1 MLKVFSLIAFVFLLS
16 SSSNGQ
22 MQWMPIE
29 STPVP
34 GNSSRY
40 EDMYFTSISTGYIIR
55 YDGNMYKTTNSGANW
70 TNIFTVNNALF
81 RSIGFF
87 DANTG
92 IMGTLR
98 DSIPMFRTTN
108 AGVNWTKI
116 SSYGGTGIAPKG
128 ICGISIANENVAYG
142 VGRYYCPTYLVKTTN
157 KGANWNSIQI
167 DTSLARS
174 LIDCHFWS
182 ADSGI
187 VVGGYAGNN
196 IYTQS
201 VAVIL
206 LTTNGGQTFTRV
218 HKTTRVGEFCWK
230 ISFPSR
236 NIGYV
241 SIEATNWAAFAK
253 TTNGGLNWTDA
264 LIPGTND
271 LEGIGFINNS
281 TGWVGGWGGL
291 TFKTSNGGANW
302 VSDPWGQNVN
312 RFRVFN
318 DTFAYSVGTKV
329 YKFSRLTTSVEP
341 SSSIIPDKFIM
352 SQNYPNPF
360 NPTTRIT
367 YSIPQN
373 NFVTLKIY
381 NTSGSEVQTLI
392 NKQQIAGSYTV
403 NFDAFGLPSGI
414 YYYKINAGSFTET
427 RKMVLIK

>member
-1 MLKVFSLIAFVFLLS
+1 MYKVFSLLAFLFIITCTVSAQL
-16 SSSNGQ
+16 
-22 MQWMPIE
+22 QWMPIE
-29 STPVP
+29 STPSP
-34 GNSSRY
+34 ANSGRY
-40 EDMYFTSISTGYIIR
+40 EDMFFTDYNTGYIIR
-55 YDGNMYKTTNSGANW
+55 YDGTMYKTTNAGTNW
-70 TNIFTVNNALF
+70 TNIFSINNALF

-92 IMGTLR
+92 VMGTLR

-108 AGVNWTKI
+108 AGANWQKI

-196 IYTQS
+196 IYVQS

-206 LTTNGGQTFTRV
+206 LTTDGGQTFTRV
-218 HKTTRVGEFCWK
+218 FKSNRVGEFCWK

-236 NIGYV
+236 NTGYV
-241 SIEATNWAAFAK
+241 SIEATNYAAFIK
-253 TTNGGLNWTDA
+253 TTNGGFNWTDA

-271 LEGIGFINNS
+271 LEGIGFINNN

-312 RFRVFN
+312 RFRIFN
-318 DTFAYSVGTKV
+318 DTFAYSVGTKM
-329 YKFSRLTTSVEP
+329 YKFSRIVVGVQ
-341 SSSIIPDKFIM
+341 SSSTTIPDKFSL

-367 YSIPQN
+367 YSIPEN
-373 NFVTLKIY
+373 NFVSLKIY
-381 NTSGSEVQTLI
+381 NTSGMEVQSLI
-392 NKQQIAGSYTV
+392 EKNQIAGSYTV
-403 NFDAFGLPSGI
+403 NFDAFTLPSGI
-414 YYYKINAGSFTET
+414 YYYKLSSKSFSET
-427 RKMVLIK
+427 KKMVLIK